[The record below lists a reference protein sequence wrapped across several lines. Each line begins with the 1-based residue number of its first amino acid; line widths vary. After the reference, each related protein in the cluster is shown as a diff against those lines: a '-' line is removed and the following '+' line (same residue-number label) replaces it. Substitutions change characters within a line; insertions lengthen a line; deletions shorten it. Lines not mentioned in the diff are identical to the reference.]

1 MTAMAVHER
10 DIRGRYDADP
20 SRSFTLPS
28 WLYTDA
34 AVFEAE
40 KAAIFGRAW
49 QCVAH
54 TEELR
59 APGDVCVTGILDH
72 EIVVARGQGG
82 GLRAFRNLCPA
93 GPHRLVE
100 RSGGALT
107 CPRHGLAF
115 DDAGRAG
122 DRALEE
128 LRLEIFAN
136 LVFVNLDAAA
146 APLADQ
152 AGDLAAEIAGAAPDL
167 DRLTHAHRLTYD
179 VAANW
184 KTIIDNFL
192 ECYHCPVA
200 HRAFVGLIDM
210 ASYNVVPH
218 GIWSSHHATA
228 GLGANDAF
236 DVSAAEITVHAVWWL
251 WPNVALLRYPGSP
264 NMMVWRFVPTGPETT
279 HEIFDFYFLEPEPD
293 AAQREAIAY
302 IDAVLQPEDI
312 GIVEAVQRGL
322 HSRGYSE
329 GRFITDGTT
338 SGLGEHGV
346 HHFHGLVL
354 DALEG

>member
-1 MTAMAVHER
+1 M
-10 DIRGRYDADP
+10 
-20 SRSFTLPS
+20 RSFTLAS

-34 AVFEAE
+34 DVFEAE
-40 KAAIFGRAW
+40 KASIFERSW

-54 TEELR
+54 IEELR
-59 APGDVCVTGILDH
+59 AVGDVLATGILDH
-72 EIVVARGQGG
+72 EIVVARGRDG

-93 GPHRLVE
+93 GPHRLVDGP
-100 RSGGALT
+100 GGALA
-107 CPRHGLAF
+107 CPRHGLEF

-122 DRALEE
+122 DRALEA
-128 LRLEIFAN
+128 LRLEVFAN
-136 LVFVNLDAAA
+136 IVFVNLDPTT

-152 AGDLAAEIAGAAPDL
+152 AGDLAAEIDGYAPDL

-179 VAANW
+179 IAANW
-184 KTIIDNFL
+184 KTVIDNFL

-210 ASYNVVPH
+210 ASYNIVPH
-218 GIWSSHHATA
+218 GIWSSHHAAA
-228 GLGANDAF
+228 GSGANDAF
-236 DVSAAEITVHAVWWL
+236 NVAAAAEVTVHAVWWL
-251 WPNVALLRYPGSP
+251 WPNTAFLRYPGSP
-264 NMMVWRFVPTGPETT
+264 NMMVWRFIPTGPETT

-302 IDAVLQPEDI
+302 IDEVLQPEDI
-312 GIVEAVQRGL
+312 EIVEAVQRGL

-329 GRFITDGTT
+329 GRIIADGTT
-338 SGLGEHGV
+338 SGLGEHGI

>member
-1 MTAMAVHER
+1 MGAHER

-20 SRSFTLPS
+20 ARSFTLPS
-28 WLYTDA
+28 WLYTDD

-100 RSGGALT
+100 RSGGALA
-107 CPRHGLAF
+107 CPRHRLAF

-167 DRLTHAHRLTYD
+167 DRLTHAHRLSYD

-218 GIWSSHHATA
+218 GIWSSHHAVA
-228 GLGANDAF
+228 SLGANDAF
-236 DVSAAEITVHAVWWL
+236 DVSAAEVTVHAVWWL
-251 WPNVALLRYPGSP
+251 CPNFALLRYPASP
-264 NMMVWRFVPTGPETT
+264 NMMASRFVPSGP
-279 HEIFDFYFLEPEPD
+279 
-293 AAQREAIAY
+293 
-302 IDAVLQPEDI
+302 
-312 GIVEAVQRGL
+312 
-322 HSRGYSE
+322 
-329 GRFITDGTT
+329 
-338 SGLGEHGV
+338 
-346 HHFHGLVL
+346 
-354 DALEG
+354 